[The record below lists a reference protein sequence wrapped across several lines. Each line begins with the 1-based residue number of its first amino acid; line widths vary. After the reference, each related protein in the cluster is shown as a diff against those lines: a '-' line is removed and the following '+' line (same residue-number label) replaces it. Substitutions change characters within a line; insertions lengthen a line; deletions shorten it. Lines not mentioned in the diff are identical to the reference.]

1 MKNTL
6 ETIQNENQQVLP
18 WWLSGKEYTRQCGR
32 HGFDPWSRKAPHAVQ
47 QLSLCTQLLSL

>member
-6 ETIQNENQQVLP
+6 KTIQNENQQVLP
-18 WWLSGKEYTRQCGR
+18 WWVSGKEYTRQCRR
-32 HGFDPWSRKAPHAVQ
+32 HGFDPWSRKVPHAGQ